1 MSASFGGG
9 YLFASYLVDAKTEVE
24 QLDLNGKLIRKIKLP
39 GIGTASGFSAK
50 KEDKD
55 LYYSFRSFTFP
66 STIYNYRMTT
76 GESEIYQS
84 PSIDFNAEDYITKQ
98 IFFKSK
104 DDTSISYVYHAQKRY
119 GNEWNESD
127 HFIWLWRI
135 QY

>member
-1 MSASFGGG
+1 MNLNSPKKWNDIIPEKENVLSANFGGG

-66 STIYNYRMTT
+66 STIYNYKMTT

-84 PSIDFNAEDYITKQ
+84 PSIDFNAED
-98 IFFKSK
+98 
-104 DDTSISYVYHAQKRY
+104 
-119 GNEWNESD
+119 SD
-127 HFIWLWRI
+127 VCKKVVPEAPTA
-135 QY
+135 